1 MVEKV
6 ENPAESDEQH
16 TEESSKYWDEAVS
29 VRVDGKE
36 APEEEPTEEKAS
48 VEERQ
53 EEESEQEE
61 PTEEVE
67 SQEESEESE
76 ESTEEGEEEKEAD
89 PWESVPESLKEQFE
103 EERKLREKYEHQ
115 ARSNAGRLGALQ
127 KKLDELSRKLEEQQA
142 QTAKDEKKESP
153 DPGDSIFDFPE
164 WKQFEDEFGDVAKPQ
179 KAAMRRLYEVMHSRL
194 ADTDKVSQEIR
205 QRHDQQYMVE
215 QAAKLEAERPGW
227 RQYIDDNRPDFDDY
241 VSSNTVAQELLK
253 PNEENLTDAAKAKAL
268 VDLFRLHMDSK
279 NPKPASSEA
288 KPEPKP
294 RPLTPKRKAQLKS
307 AGTPPPR
314 SHPAP
319 GRRSDDLPARD
330 SYEEA
335 ERFFLEQPAR

>member
-36 APEEEPTEEKAS
+36 APEEEQTEEKPA

-53 EEESEQEE
+53 EEESEIAEK
-61 PTEEVE
+61 TEEVE
-67 SQEESEESE
+67 SQEESEESP
-76 ESTEEGEEEKEAD
+76 EEGEEEGEAD
-89 PWESVPESLKEQFE
+89 PWEGVPESLKEQFE

-115 ARSNAGRLGALQ
+115 ARSNAGRLGAFQ
-127 KKLDELSRKLEEQQA
+127 KKIDELSRKLEEV
-142 QTAKDEKKESP
+142 TASESKDAGKKKDSP
-153 DPGDSIFDFPE
+153 DEGDSIFDFPE

-194 ADTDKVSQEIR
+194 DNTDKVSQEIR

-279 NPKPASSEA
+279 NPKASVEA

-319 GRRSDDLPARD
+319 GRRSDDLPDPDA
-330 SYEEA
+330 YEDA
-335 ERFFLEQPAR
+335 FRYFMEQPAR